1 MTNGTCIHSLQSSLL
16 KHKEENEGEK
26 DFTLS
31 GQGEIV
37 SVDVWLESK
46 TAKHLFVPRIY
57 VLAAQSFP
65 FKVQTFF
72 F

>member
-1 MTNGTCIHSLQSSLL
+1 MASALGKEARKVTNGTCIHSLQSSLL

-37 SVDVWLESK
+37 SVDVWL
-46 TAKHLFVPRIY
+46 
-57 VLAAQSFP
+57 
-65 FKVQTFF
+65 
-72 F
+72 